1 MKNLSKD
8 ARRLK
13 KLLERRT
20 DNKLYVGGIVE
31 CRAALELVA
40 HGEVEIV
47 EGNVTEDGGSGRIS
61 RVEDKR

>member
-8 ARRLK
+8 AKRLK

-20 DNKLYVGGIVE
+20 DNRLYVGGLVE

-40 HGEVEIV
+40 HGQVEIV
-47 EGNVTEDGGSGRIS
+47 EGTITEEGGSGRIS
-61 RVEDKR
+61 RVEAQR